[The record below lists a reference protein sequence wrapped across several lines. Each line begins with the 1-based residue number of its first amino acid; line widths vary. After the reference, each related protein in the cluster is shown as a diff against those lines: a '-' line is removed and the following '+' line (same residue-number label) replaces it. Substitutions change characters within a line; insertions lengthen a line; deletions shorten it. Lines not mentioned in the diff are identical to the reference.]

1 MSWGFDKNLR
11 EMWPDIKHNRP
22 GKFDWKGLAGTVLEQ
37 EAVETLEFC
46 RIALAEDTFP
56 REDYKEL
63 VQLILVWLCGVKEVA
78 GFKFQ
83 WPGG

>member
-1 MSWGFDKNLR
+1 
-11 EMWPDIKHNRP
+11 MWPHIKD
-22 GKFDWKGLAGTVLEQ
+22 KIEYVDLDSFDWKGLVGTVLEQ
-37 EAVETLEFC
+37 EALETLEFC